1 MSSAKSVKAPAIR
14 CRLEHPPFFGT
25 FARMRYMGLGDIAA
39 LSRRFDVFDALRS
52 YDRDLLEARLFPP
65 LPVCGD
71 DLVWGFAILREA
83 WRAGLQE
90 LPVADVRQSERLLC
104 ALKLENRSGR
114 YTPEEQVSIYTL
126 ALEVGA
132 AGDPEQISVAVTG
145 KRGFFQ
151 KMERISKLPDYLAAG
166 VNNGRLDIGT
176 AERIAGLPEAACIK
190 AISSNT
196 LSFSQVRHFLMYLD
210 EIRRRDGLGAK
221 ETVALA
227 DELLAAEDPVDAIST
242 IRNPMLA
249 ELKKKFERVRD
260 RYTEHTGLQLT
271 APANFEG
278 DSFHVSFSFST
289 RLEFIRKVR
298 KLEKLEEGC
307 EELEELL

>member
-1 MSSAKSVKAPAIR
+1 
-14 CRLEHPPFFGT
+14 
-25 FARMRYMGLGDIAA
+25 MGLGDIAA
-39 LSRRFDVFDALRS
+39 LSRRFDVFDAGRS
-52 YDRDLLEARLFPP
+52 YDRDLLVAGLFPP

-83 WRAGLQE
+83 RRAGLQV
-90 LPVADVRQSERLLC
+90 LPVEDVPQSKRLLC
-104 ALKLENRSGR
+104 ALKLEDRSGH
-114 YTPEEQVSIYTL
+114 YTPEEQVSIFKL
-126 ALEVGA
+126 ALELGA
-132 AGDPEQISVAVTG
+132 AEDPQQISAAVTG

-151 KMERISKLPDYLAAG
+151 KMERISKLPDYIASG

-176 AERIAGLPEAACIK
+176 AERIAGLPEAACK
-190 AISSNT
+190 NATSSNT

-227 DELLAAEDPVDAIST
+227 DELLAAEDPVDAISM

-249 ELKKKFERVRD
+249 ELRRKFERVKD
-260 RYTEHTGLQLT
+260 RYTEHTGIQLT

-278 DSFHVSFSFST
+278 DSFNVSFSFST
-289 RLEFIRKVR
+289 RLEFVRKMR

-307 EELEELL
+307 GELEELL